1 MPNTRVCRL
10 PLVVLGL
17 LALMWAMT
25 LTGCHSG
32 SHDVGLFAPEDTVPV
47 AVSPT
52 QAGQLLGDMD
62 GNGEIGVADAIAV
75 LRIVVAL
82 AATSPYA
89 DVTQDGAVGVTD
101 AIEILR
107 AVVGLTDLPFQWRI
121 ATVSGRVAEVLS
133 RNGLQGIEVT
143 VGGQAGTTNAAG
155 AYSIGNVP
163 VGSQAISVT
172 GANYDIAGRLPA
184 TVAVAAPNTA
194 LATIYMVEDEYS
206 PPDGPDED

>member
-10 PLVVLGL
+10 LLVVTGS
-17 LALMWAMT
+17 LALVWAMT
-25 LTGCHSG
+25 LSGCHSG
-32 SHDVGLFAPEDTVPV
+32 SHDLGFVAPEDAVPV
-47 AVSPT
+47 AVSPA
-52 QAGQLLGDMD
+52 QAGQSLGDMD

-107 AVVGLTDLPFQWRI
+107 AVVGLTDLPFEWQI
-121 ATVSGRVAEVLS
+121 ATVTGRVAEVLS
-133 RNGLQGIEVT
+133 QSGLQGIEVT
-143 VGGQAGTTNAAG
+143 IGGRSATTNASG
-155 AYSIGNVP
+155 NYSVGNVP
-163 VGSQAISVT
+163 IGDQAVSVS

-184 TVAVAAPNTA
+184 TVPVTAPNTA
-194 LATIYMVEDEYS
+194 LATIYMVEDDYV
-206 PPDGPDED
+206 PPEGPN

>member
-10 PLVVLGL
+10 LLVVIGS
-17 LALMWAMT
+17 LALVWAMA
-25 LTGCHSG
+25 LSGCHSG

-47 AVSPT
+47 AVSPA

-62 GNGEIGVADAIAV
+62 GNGDIGVADAIAV

-107 AVVGLTDLPFQWRI
+107 AVVGLTDLPFQWQI
-121 ATVSGRVAEVLS
+121 ATVTGRVAEVLS
-133 RNGLQGIEVT
+133 RSGLQGIQVT
-143 VGGQAGTTNAAG
+143 VGGQAGTTNSSG
-155 AYSIGNVP
+155 NYSIGNVP
-163 VGSQAISVT
+163 IGNRAVSVS
-172 GANYDIAGRLPA
+172 GANYDLAGLLPA
-184 TVAVAAPNTA
+184 TVSVAAPNTA

-206 PPDGPDED
+206 PPAGPDED